1 MHKKTQS
8 GYSLIEA
15 LLVLVAGIGITS
27 GLVWGVVE
35 ARRMQAVN
43 ANAELM
49 AEVLRASEQVDKD
62 RPLNPA
68 ALTSVL
74 DERFRVGATAVNS
87 RGQTAM
93 IGARAE
99 GGFALALPAVPRA
112 ACEAQIARIWG
123 MADGLIGYPATAAPP
138 GTMPAPGAGAMVK
151 NVALGPTQSLPS
163 LSMLSAACGTGSA
176 SVLVAVIGE
185 GFPPPGFVAE
195 LPPQVPGPPLP
206 PPDPAEK

>member
-123 MADGLIGYPATAAPP
+123 MADGLIGSPATAAPP
-138 GTMPAPGAGAMVK
+138 GTMVK